1 MHLTD
6 PHTTRTI
13 DGLFTSII
21 HRHLSEQAEAWLQA
35 KAAAVKTE
43 QGSMQLNMAFA
54 QVPRIT
60 TKAALQLKA
69 EEVQEVDALI
79 PGLSVTTWSIDQLSR
94 VWLLMQVPDADQDSY
109 LKKINGLFIAAEM
122 NELVALYAALPLLS
136 YPQEWSFRCT
146 EGIRSNIGTVL
157 EAIMYHNPYP
167 FRYLPE
173 TAWNQLVLK
182 AFFTE
187 KDVELIYG
195 LMERNNK
202 ALQQTLKDYVEERD
216 AAGRT
221 INPWIHRLIKGQ

>member
-6 PHTTRTI
+6 PHHTRTI
-13 DGLFTSII
+13 DGLFLSII
-21 HRHLSEQAEAWLQA
+21 HRHLSEQATAWLHT
-35 KAAAVKTE
+35 KAEAVKSE

-54 QVPRIT
+54 QLPRMT
-60 TKAALQLKA
+60 TKAALQLSA
-69 EEVQEVDALI
+69 EEVQEINALI
-79 PGLSVTTWSIDQLSR
+79 PGLSVTNWSIDQLSR
-94 VWLLMQVPDADQDSY
+94 VWLLMQIPDTDQDAY

-122 NELVALYAALPLLS
+122 NELVALYAAMPLLS
-136 YPQEWSFRCT
+136 YPQEWVFRCT

-167 FRYLPE
+167 FRYLSE

-195 LMERNNK
+195 LMERNNT
-202 ALQQTLKDYVEERD
+202 ALQQTLKDYVEERQ
-216 AAGRT
+216 AAGRA
-221 INPWIHRLIKGQ
+221 INPWIHQLIKGK